1 MFGFFRSK
9 PSDLRLAVE
18 AFLANVPPGAP
29 IRAILSSPEVE
40 GQLVVFDKADAK
52 ALRKQASNLGARRL
66 SLWAGFVGAL
76 VAGFGLLPLESWL
89 PSRYHDALSVL
100 RALSL
105 ILTLLAITWLS
116 VRQSGARWMR
126 ERGRAEKARAD
137 FFSAVMQAGASVRNA
152 LPQALAC
159 FTRAHLERQLKYF
172 ASAKAAH
179 EEAIGLATRYRIVG
193 TLVSICAGLLALAT
207 VVNLAAALD
216 LSVPY
221 LTPTLQWLAVPQSER
236 WQAGLSAMAASILAF
251 ASARASMDRS
261 ARNVAYYGLAISDL
275 QQLKDS
281 GLAAA
286 EASALAGQASDVLAF
301 TTKVQQVLSLEHRA
315 WQLA

>member
-9 PSDLRLAVE
+9 PSDLHLAIE
-18 AFLANVPPGAP
+18 AFLVNVPADAP
-29 IRAILSSPEVE
+29 IREILASAEV
-40 GQLVVFDKADAK
+40 QRRLAAFDKADAK
-52 ALRKQASNLGARRL
+52 ALRKQASNLSARRVA
-66 SLWAGFVGAL
+66 LWAGFVGAL
-76 VAGFGLLPLESWL
+76 VAGFGLLPPESWL
-89 PSRYHDALSVL
+89 PSRYHDVLSIA

-105 ILTLLAITWLS
+105 ILTLLAIMWLS
-116 VRQSGARWMR
+116 VRQSGARWMK
-126 ERGRAEKARAD
+126 ERGRAEEARAD
-137 FFSAVMQAGASVRNA
+137 FFSAVMQAGASARNA

-159 FTRAHLERQLKYF
+159 FTSAHLEWQLKYF
-172 ASAKAAH
+172 DSAKAAH
-179 EEAIGLATRYRIVG
+179 EKAMELATRYRIAG

-221 LTPTLQWLAVPQSER
+221 LTPAFQWLAVPQSER
-236 WQAGLSAMAASILAF
+236 WQAGLSTMAASILAF

-261 ARNVAYYGLAISDL
+261 ARNAAYYGLAISDL
-275 QQLKDS
+275 RQLETS